1 MANIRDIAKRT
12 GYSVSTVSRV
22 INQHPYVDE
31 AKRTEILKVIKELN
45 YVPNANA
52 RQLSSG
58 KTKNIGVILPYT
70 NHPYFDQLLSGIIEV
85 AFSEGY
91 KVTLLPTNYQIK
103 REQQYLEEFAAKAF
117 DGLII
122 TSRANPL
129 ELLLDYQRY
138 GPIVFCEKIEDL
150 EVMSVYIDRKQSIT
164 DGLSFLKDQGV
175 KRLGVALGRTGR
187 MSYNS
192 KITLKL
198 CKEIFPDFNEADVYW
213 QCIDTEHGEMA
224 GEFFKERGI
233 DGIFTNSDTVAA
245 GILQS
250 YKKQKIPIVG
260 RENMLISELLNFSTI
275 DHHLKQCGE
284 TAFRLFLNDTV
295 EQVKIP
301 YTFIQR
307 P

>member
-31 AKRTEILKVIKELN
+31 TKRAEILKVIKELN

-85 AFSEGY
+85 AFGEGY

-129 ELLLDYQRY
+129 ELLLDYQQY
-138 GPIVFCEKIEDL
+138 GPIVFCEKIEGL
-150 EVMSVYIDRKQSIT
+150 EAMSVYIDRKQSIT
-164 DGLSFLKDQGV
+164 DGLTFLKTQGV
-175 KRLGVALGRTGR
+175 KRLGVTLGRTGR
-187 MSYNS
+187 LSYNS

-198 CKEIFPDFNEADVYW
+198 CKEIFPDFNETDVYW
-213 QCIDTEHGEMA
+213 QCIDTEQGKQA
-224 GEFFKERGI
+224 GKFFEERGI

-250 YKKQKIPIVG
+250 YQNKKIPIVG

-284 TAFRLFLNDTV
+284 TAFRLFLNGTIK
-295 EQVKIP
+295 QVKIP

-307 P
+307 

>member
-150 EVMSVYIDRKQSIT
+150 EVTSVYIDRKQSIT

-175 KRLGVALGRTGR
+175 KRLGVTLGRTGR

-198 CKEIFPDFNEADVYW
+198 CKEIFPEFNEADVYW
-213 QCIDTEHGEMA
+213 QCIDTEHGKQA
-224 GEFFKERGI
+224 GGFFKERGI

-245 GILQS
+245 GVLQS

-260 RENMLISELLNFSTI
+260 RENMLISEILNFSTI

>member
-175 KRLGVALGRTGR
+175 KHLGVTLGRTGR

>member
-175 KRLGVALGRTGR
+175 KRLGVTLGRTGR

-213 QCIDTEHGEMA
+213 QCIDTEHGKMA
-224 GEFFKERGI
+224 GEFLRNE
-233 DGIFTNSDTVAA
+233 
-245 GILQS
+245 
-250 YKKQKIPIVG
+250 
-260 RENMLISELLNFSTI
+260 ELMAFS
-275 DHHLKQCGE
+275 
-284 TAFRLFLNDTV
+284 R
-295 EQVKIP
+295 
-301 YTFIQR
+301 IQTQ
-307 P
+307 